1 MRFFC
6 IFSPFGPVHNSGSSR
21 TAARLGVTLL
31 GALGMALGAAGAGV
45 AHAQSAQSS
54 LPQSSLPS
62 GSSADRCVVAID
74 PGHNGTR
81 TEDFD
86 PVTGVRMIDYS
97 NGQEDVDAME
107 IARAV
112 ESRLALVGVDSVLL
126 KESVDDDVTYRE
138 RVDRASDAGA
148 FVGVSV
154 HTTPGGA
161 NSAIFPQRQGGQRTG
176 TGQDGQPATV
186 TFDNP
191 AVAQE
196 SQRLSG
202 VVAGARS
209 LLEGSQ
215 VPVRDNSFN
224 GRDSLWEGDI
234 PVISL
239 IADTPWVYSEFGSA
253 TGGGAHGITDA
264 EKTRYVNGLSAGLIA
279 AAATSPA
286 CGVLG
291 S

>member
-1 MRFFC
+1 MLFFRT
-6 IFSPFGPVHNSGSSR
+6 FSPFSPIHNPGPSR
-21 TAARLGVTLL
+21 TAARMGVALV
-31 GALGMALGAAGAGV
+31 GALGMALGAAGTGV
-45 AHAQSAQSS
+45 AYAQSS
-54 LPQSSLPS
+54 LPSLPS

-86 PVTGVRMIDYS
+86 PVTGVRMIDYP
-97 NGQEDVDAME
+97 NEQEDVDAMD

-112 ESRLALVGVDSVLL
+112 ESRLVLAGVDSVLL

-176 TGQDGQPATV
+176 TGQDGQSATV

-196 SQRLSG
+196 SQRMSG

-209 LLEGSQ
+209 LLEGTQ
-215 VPVRDNSFN
+215 VSVHDNSFN
-224 GRDSLWEGDI
+224 GRDPLWEGDI

-264 EKTRYVNGLSAGLIA
+264 EKARYINGLSAGLVA
-279 AAATSPA
+279 AAATTPS